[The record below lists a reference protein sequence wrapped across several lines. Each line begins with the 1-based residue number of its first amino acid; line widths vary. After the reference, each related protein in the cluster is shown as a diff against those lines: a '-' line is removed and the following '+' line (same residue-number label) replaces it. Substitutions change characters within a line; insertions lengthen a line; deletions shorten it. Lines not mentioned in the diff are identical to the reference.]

1 MTGSS
6 HDSDVPVEA
15 SVLFSTVVM
24 VLIVVYR
31 SSSRE
36 RGVPPDKHPGSRP
49 KSTKL
54 IREPAGTRAE
64 SANDSADLRMR
75 RATRN
80 TSRGNN
86 QPSDANEID
95 EGDDLVLQVPVVH
108 FFSPQALLLPKGPPI
123 R

>member
-64 SANDSADLRMR
+64 SS
-75 RATRN
+75 
-80 TSRGNN
+80 
-86 QPSDANEID
+86 
-95 EGDDLVLQVPVVH
+95 
-108 FFSPQALLLPKGPPI
+108 K
-123 R
+123 